1 MRIRLS
7 EHFTYKKLIRFVL
20 PTVFMMIVTSVYG
33 IVDGFFVSNC
43 VGKNAFAAVNLIMPV
58 LMALGAFGFMIGT
71 GGSALV
77 AKTLGEGDA
86 KKANKY
92 FSMLIYVTV
101 IFSLIV
107 TVIGFIFMPNIA
119 KALGAN
125 DLIINDCVLYGR
137 ILITTVSFFMLQNSF
152 QSFLVTA
159 GKSNFGLVISVIA
172 GLSNM
177 VLDFVL
183 IYLLDLG
190 VVGAAAASAFSQVVG
205 AVIPLIYFARKNN
218 SLLHLVKTKIQLKPI
233 GAACVN
239 GSSEMLTN
247 LSTSLVSMIY
257 NFQLMKIAAEN
268 GVSAYGVI
276 MYVSLIFMSFFF
288 GYSIGINPV
297 VGYNFGAKNTNELKN
312 VLKKSLVLTSVV
324 SLAMTAL
331 AVSLL
336 GAIAKIFVG
345 YDAELCDLTSN
356 ALKIYSLSFLVCGFN
371 IFSSAFFTG
380 LNNGKIS
387 ALISFLRTL
396 VFQIAAVLVLP
407 VFIGINGI
415 WLAITVAEILTLIV
429 TIVCLAANKR
439 KYNY

>member
-137 ILITTVSFFMLQNSF
+137 ILITAVGFFMLQNSF

-190 VVGAAAASAFSQVVG
+190 VAGAAAASAFSQVVG
-205 AVIPLIYFARKNN
+205 AVIPLIYFVRKNN

-247 LSTSLVSMIY
+247 LSISLVSMIY

-276 MYVSLIFMSFFF
+276 MYVSFIFMSFFF

-324 SLAMTAL
+324 SFAMTAL
-331 AVSLL
+331 AVSLS

>member
-137 ILITTVSFFMLQNSF
+137 ILITAVSFFMLQNSF

-190 VVGAAAASAFSQVVG
+190 VAGAAAASAFSQVVG

-312 VLKKSLVLTSVV
+312 VLEKSLVLTSVV
-324 SLAMTAL
+324 ALAMTAL
-331 AVSLL
+331 AVSLS

>member
-7 EHFTYKKLIRFVL
+7 EHFTYKKLICFVL

-137 ILITTVSFFMLQNSF
+137 ILITAVGFFMLQNSF

-183 IYLLDLG
+183 IYLLDFG
-190 VVGAAAASAFSQVVG
+190 VAGAAAASAFSQVVG

-257 NFQLMKIAAEN
+257 NFQLMKIATEN

-288 GYSIGINPV
+288 GYSIGINPI
-297 VGYNFGAKNTNELKN
+297 VGYHFGAKNTNELKN

-331 AVSLL
+331 AVSLA